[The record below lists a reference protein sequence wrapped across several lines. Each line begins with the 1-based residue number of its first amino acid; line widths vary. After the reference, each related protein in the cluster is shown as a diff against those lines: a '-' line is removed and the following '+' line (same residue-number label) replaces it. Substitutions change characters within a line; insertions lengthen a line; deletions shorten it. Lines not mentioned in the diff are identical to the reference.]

1 MGNLALGVDAG
12 IRAGRADDGDGV
24 ADDPPDVLS
33 EDALNGSELTRL
45 RACAFPSCAGDLY
58 LPAKVIGATIGE
70 VELVADGRFQGQR
83 IVPRCTLRR

>member
-33 EDALNGSELTRL
+33 EDALNGSQLARFGS
-45 RACAFPSCAGDLY
+45 CAFPCRAGDLY
-58 LPAKVIGATIGE
+58 LPAKVIGATVGE

-83 IVPRCTLRR
+83 IVPRCSLRR